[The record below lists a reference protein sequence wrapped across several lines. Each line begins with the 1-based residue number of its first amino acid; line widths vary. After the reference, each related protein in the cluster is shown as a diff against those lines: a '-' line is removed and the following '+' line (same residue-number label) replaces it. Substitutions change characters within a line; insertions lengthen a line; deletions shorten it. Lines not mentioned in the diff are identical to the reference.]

1 MGVGESGCLRVTL
14 PLHDRYILFCCSWN
28 TQQIYVPF
36 PIPPGPFPGPSYA
49 SGTSLDSKLCCSMS
63 WLVGCH
69 AFSGDVLWYI
79 YIYNICIYIQIYM
92 VNPHQGL
99 PWAFFCGICSRNKTY
114 ILLSSILCDS
124 HTTTQVWYSLTLV
137 FLQFHLVTPHPRT
150 PRLPS
155 LQSKVAF
162 VEELGWIRVMLFKTC
177 FTSFI
182 GM

>member
-1 MGVGESGCLRVTL
+1 MIVTFCFVAAEIHSKYTFRFPFRLGHSQGRATLQGRVLT
-14 PLHDRYILFCCSWN
+14 PNSAAPC
-28 TQQIYVPF
+28 
-36 PIPPGPFPGPSYA
+36 PG
-49 SGTSLDSKLCCSMS
+49 SLDVTP
-63 WLVGCH
+63 LVVMY
-69 AFSGDVLWYI
+69 FDT